1 MKKNWLIR
9 SFCILLFAVIVTSCF
24 TVRPAAVKTN
34 KKLFE
39 TFFLGD
45 QGTQYFIKPLIFQD
59 DFKNYLELDI
69 TFRYL
74 DKILDSAI
82 INFSIYSR
90 EHIKALDSI
99 TINNKGYSVVAR
111 DVNYLYSERSKQFFK
126 SRFSTKVGLSDLIP
140 LFSNNAWS
148 ITPNKTGYS
157 QFFAPKSTKTKIDR
171 LNFNIFSIVKN

>member
-9 SFCILLFAVIVTSCF
+9 SFCLLLSAVIITSCF

-45 QGTQYFIKPLIFQD
+45 QGTQYFIKPLMFQD
-59 DFKNYLELDI
+59 EFDNTLELDI
-69 TFRYL
+69 TFRYFN
-74 DKILDSAI
+74 KISDSAT
-82 INFSIYSR
+82 INFSIYNR
-90 EHIKALDSI
+90 EHVKDIDSI
-99 TINNKGYSVVAR
+99 TMNNKDYSIVAT

-140 LFSNNAWS
+140 LFSNNTWS
-148 ITPNKTGYS
+148 ITSDKTGYS
-157 QFFAPKSTKTKIDR
+157 QFLATKSTKQKIGR